1 VRLTDDCRPVCGSDA
16 LMNRRTLF
24 EPFEKPQDKLRE
36 LGRPPKAR
44 VRPILMR
51 PDGASLVL
59 GAFAETKGLS

>member
-1 VRLTDDCRPVCGSDA
+1 
-16 LMNRRTLF
+16 MNRRTLF

-44 VRPILMR
+44 VRPIFMR

-59 GAFAETKGLS
+59 GPFAGTKGPRLPGRNPATIMYSKNSS